1 MSKQSKTKEPK
12 KTKRE
17 PVSREQVIA
26 VLVGLGIGL
35 SFGAI
40 LVASMHQSDLLCGD
54 TVKERG
60 LMIQNGPNGSTR
72 TMWTSEKVKNN
83 GEPDD

>member
-1 MSKQSKTKEPK
+1 MSKQSKAKEPK
-12 KTKRE
+12 KSKRE
-17 PVSREQVIA
+17 PVSKEQLIA

-35 SFGAI
+35 GFGAI
-40 LVASMHQSDLLCGD
+40 LMASMHQSDLLCGD

-72 TMWTSEKVKNN
+72 TMWTSEKVKD